1 MARVTTEDCAEVIP
15 NRFEL
20 VVLAAY
26 RAKAISEGDPIKVE
40 RDNDRNPVIA
50 LREIAER
57 QLSQEALHDHAVA
70 RCQRNRPSTEPEF
83 DDAFSLEDRH
93 IKSWIVPME

>member
-1 MARVTTEDCAEVIP
+1 MARVTTEDCEEAVP

-26 RAKAISEGDPIKVE
+26 RAKAVSEGDNILVE
-40 RDNDRNPVIA
+40 RDNDRDTVVA
-50 LREIAER
+50 LREIAEGQTGR
-57 QLSQEALHDHAVA
+57 NLLMDRAVA

>member
-1 MARVTTEDCAEVIP
+1 MARVTTEDCTDAIP

-26 RAKAISEGDPIKVE
+26 RAKAISEGDNILVE
-40 RDNDRNPVIA
+40 RDNDRNPVVA
-50 LREIAER
+50 LREIAEKQVDR
-57 QLSQEALHDHAVA
+57 EALLDRAVA

>member
-1 MARVTTEDCAEVIP
+1 MARVTTEDCAEAIP

-26 RAKAISEGDPIKVE
+26 RAKAISEGDNILVE
-40 RDNDRNPVIA
+40 RDNDRNPVVA
-50 LREIAER
+50 LREIAEQQTDR
-57 QLSQEALHDHAVA
+57 KVLRDRAVA

>member
-1 MARVTTEDCAEVIP
+1 MARVTTEDCAEAVP

-26 RAKAISEGDPIKVE
+26 RAKAISEGDNIRVE
-40 RDNDRNPVIA
+40 RDNDRDPVIA

-57 QLSQEALHDHAVA
+57 QTDRDGLMEHSVA

-83 DDAFSLEDRH
+83 DDAFSLEDKQ